1 MEKYLVTN
9 KTIALLKMRK
19 KTIIINVENI
29 EVINKS
35 IKYILEYNCNYYGS
49 SLEGRIKSA
58 KDILNVKYKVPIIID
73 ENNNIFLIT
82 ISSIRNDINL
92 YLVTNKILNYE
103 IINEK
108 LVIYSLNNIKITV
121 NLSKNN
127 LENSLLKVFQL
138 NNILKWRKNRNLL

>member
-9 KTIALLKMRK
+9 KTIALLKMGK
-19 KTIIINVENI
+19 KTCIINVENI

-49 SLEGRIKSA
+49 SLDGRIKSA

-73 ENNNIFLIT
+73 ENNNIFLIP
-82 ISSIRNDINL
+82 ISSVRSDINL

-121 NLSKNN
+121 NLSKNI

>member
-9 KTIALLKMRK
+9 KTIALLKMGK
-19 KTIIINVENI
+19 KTCIINVENI

-49 SLEGRIKSA
+49 SLDGRIKSA

-73 ENNNIFLIT
+73 ENNNLFLIP
-82 ISSIRNDINL
+82 ISSVRSDINL

-121 NLSKNN
+121 NLSKNI

>member
-9 KTIALLKMRK
+9 KTIALLKMGK
-19 KTIIINVENI
+19 KSCIINVENI

-49 SLEGRIKSA
+49 SLDGRIKSA

-73 ENNNIFLIT
+73 ENNNLFLIP
-82 ISSIRNDINL
+82 ISSVRSDINL
-92 YLVTNKILNYE
+92 YLVPNKILNYE

-121 NLSKNN
+121 NLSKNI